1 MATSLRLEI
10 QRAQSCAWRTVALH
24 MNRRAAPP
32 FTPYLGQSPS
42 YDYIWEQLT
51 AQGLELVVVYCDY
64 GELSYRINGSW
75 GVEVEN
81 GIERVL
87 TSRESAHM
95 RWPENLRPGQP
106 FRVLPNDVVRWLW
119 QQRSLANLR
128 STQLVTREASRNDRN
143 HYHIVGPPGQEELV
157 WEDDQN
163 RKISVRVRVPWWHTP
178 LGGVLSPYQL
188 FEARPCWETHPHY
201 IPVVFSMRGRRWV
214 LTGHPDGEFVRV
226 PPGAVHWLQHQV
238 RTYSNIYQ

>member
-64 GELSYRINGSW
+64 GELLYRINGSW

-119 QQRSLANLR
+119 QQLSLANLR
-128 STQLVTREASRNDRN
+128 ATQLVTREASRNDRN
-143 HYHIVGPPGQEELV
+143 HYHIVQAKRNWSGRTTRTGRYLCAFEFLGG
-157 WEDDQN
+157 
-163 RKISVRVRVPWWHTP
+163 TP
-178 LGGVLSPYQL
+178 LLEACSALTNCLKHDPAGKLTRTTFRWFSRCGEGGGS
-188 FEARPCWETHPHY
+188 
-201 IPVVFSMRGRRWV
+201 
-214 LTGHPDGEFVRV
+214 
-226 PPGAVHWLQHQV
+226 
-238 RTYSNIYQ
+238 